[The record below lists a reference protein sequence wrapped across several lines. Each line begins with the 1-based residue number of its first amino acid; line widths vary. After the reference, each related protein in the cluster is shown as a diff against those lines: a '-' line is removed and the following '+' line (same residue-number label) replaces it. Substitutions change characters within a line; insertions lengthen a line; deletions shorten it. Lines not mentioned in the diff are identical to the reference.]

1 MKLVTDEQIAS
12 ALVAQKGNIT
22 NAAKAL
28 GIRTPYIHMRMAE
41 NEAIQ
46 SAWQE
51 CVDDLVDLAV
61 DKLRDEI
68 TNGNTKAILFALDK
82 LGHSRGFISRKSVTH
97 EGNMMNPVQVQNKI
111 DFSAMSLDEK
121 KLLLKIAKDKAID
134 VDAIK
139 VN

>member
-1 MKLVTDEQIAS
+1 MKLVTDDQIAS

-22 NAAKAL
+22 NTAKAL
-28 GIRTPYIHMRMAE
+28 GIKTTYIHMRLAE

-46 SAWQE
+46 AAWQE
-51 CVDDLVDLAV
+51 CTDDLIDLAV

-68 TNGNTKAILFALDK
+68 SNGNTKAILFALDK
-82 LGHSRGFISRKSVTH
+82 LGHSRGFVTRKSVTH
-97 EGNMMNPVQVQNKI
+97 EGNMMNPIQVQNKI